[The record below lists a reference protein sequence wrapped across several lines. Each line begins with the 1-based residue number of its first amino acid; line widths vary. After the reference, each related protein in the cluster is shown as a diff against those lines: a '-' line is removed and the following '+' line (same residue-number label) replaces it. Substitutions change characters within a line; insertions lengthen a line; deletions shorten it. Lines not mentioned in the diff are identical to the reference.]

1 MPVPAP
7 TAAPPS
13 FYDNLPPGGDAA
25 AGGPPPG
32 KKGEDKDGD
41 EELLKGVVGVYRV
54 VNKIGKAKDALK
66 PLVEK
71 VKAAIKELA
80 VQGLKM
86 DPKDLDSGDDS
97 KSAPPADAA
106 PAGGPPAPPPSQTDE
121 SHAA

>member
-1 MPVPAP
+1 MPMPAP

-13 FYDNLPPGGDAA
+13 FYDNLPAGGDAGG
-25 AGGPPPG
+25 GGPQGGGAKPG
-32 KKGEDKDGD
+32 ADKDAD
-41 EELLKGVVGVYRV
+41 QELLNGVTAVYRV
-54 VNKIGKAKDALK
+54 IGKIGKAKEGLK
-66 PLVEK
+66 PLIDK
-71 VKAAIKELA
+71 VKTAIKELA

-97 KSAPPADAA
+97 KPAAEAP